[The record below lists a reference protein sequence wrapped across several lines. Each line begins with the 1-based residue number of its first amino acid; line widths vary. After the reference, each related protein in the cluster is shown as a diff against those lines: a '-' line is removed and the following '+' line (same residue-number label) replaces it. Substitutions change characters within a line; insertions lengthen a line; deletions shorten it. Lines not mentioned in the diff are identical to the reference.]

1 MQVHPNSG
9 YSCRGS
15 GRDLGLPGIKAGY
28 GESQDLSIEGPE
40 SPQSSCGSFT
50 TNLNHAQ
57 RVLSRCRNYGD
68 VTKHEL
74 KFPESRNYG

>member
-74 KFPESRNYG
+74 KFPES